1 MKTFF
6 SKTALGFAAM
16 LLPST
21 LAAFPQ
27 KTEWAQKTTSV
38 DGAYLLKETGGLLLT
53 NSHYSRDGNTWNA
66 VQYPNHSYWI
76 NCSGY
81 GAGTFVMTGAVGQ
94 IFTSIDYK
102 NWITRN
108 PGGEDITDVCF
119 GNNIFIARKFW
130 SKGYIWVS
138 KNNGASW
145 VSVDTGGAP
154 DRFYDGI
161 TFGNGKFLYPID
173 NRTRTSVDGLTWT
186 NYVIPSVPAGF
197 EMRNAHYFNG
207 SVFIGAA
214 ETARSG
220 SSVVITTANSANGS
234 QWSFKQSTINSSS
247 TAKFYSTGVVGGN
260 LMITSGSAPAEVWM
274 SSNQGDTW
282 TKIDGPWATS
292 DNASAFFASNG
303 TYVALATDKGIYSAL
318 LRTVLSFATSA
329 NGTIAG
335 AGDYAAGAS
344 ATLTATPSPGYVFTG
359 WTGAASGTQNP
370 LSIVMDADKSVG
382 ATFAPDTSDSDGD
395 GLSNYDEIV
404 TYHTNPLQ
412 KDTDGDGFDDLFEIN
427 TGFNPALAS
436 SSPDAA
442 SSIRTAMEFRFNAGA
457 GLSYR
462 IESSTDL
469 QNWTTQESAIV
480 GSGGVVTRFYTT
492 ENLPKRYFRVRRN

>member
-1 MKTFF
+1 
-6 SKTALGFAAM
+6 
-16 LLPST
+16 
-21 LAAFPQ
+21 
-27 KTEWAQKTTSV
+27 
-38 DGAYLLKETGGLLLT
+38 
-53 NSHYSRDGNTWNA
+53 
-66 VQYPNHSYWI
+66 
-76 NCSGY
+76 
-81 GAGTFVMTGAVGQ
+81 
-94 IFTSIDYK
+94 
-102 NWITRN
+102 
-108 PGGEDITDVCF
+108 
-119 GNNIFIARKFW
+119 
-130 SKGYIWVS
+130 
-138 KNNGASW
+138 
-145 VSVDTGGAP
+145 
-154 DRFYDGI
+154 
-161 TFGNGKFLYPID
+161 
-173 NRTRTSVDGLTWT
+173 
-186 NYVIPSVPAGF
+186 
-197 EMRNAHYFNG
+197 
-207 SVFIGAA
+207 
-214 ETARSG
+214 
-220 SSVVITTANSANGS
+220 
-234 QWSFKQSTINSSS
+234 
-247 TAKFYSTGVVGGN
+247 
-260 LMITSGSAPAEVWM
+260 MITSGSAPAEVWM